1 MPPLVVSD
9 VFCLQSHVS
18 RHEALSSLPKAGPA
32 VSLEDERTL
41 PYRAIVENSLD
52 AVALIRQDSTTSF
65 ASASVTRVLGYRLE
79 EFVGRSIFEF
89 IHPDDLES
97 SRKLFADAL
106 DSPGKPIVAEV
117 RCRHRDGS
125 WRLIEVVGVNRFDD
139 PEVRALVAN
148 YRDVTHR
155 KIAEE
160 ELKESR
166 EQLRNLS
173 RHINA
178 AREEERTRISRE
190 IHDELGQKLTVLKM
204 SVSRLRQALP
214 REPEALRSSAS
225 AILESIDG
233 LLRTV
238 RDLSTELRPVVL
250 DHLGLVEAIKWQAR
264 QFESRTGIACGIR
277 SRLDG
282 VAVDPNRSTD
292 LFRVVQE
299 ALTNVVRHARA
310 TRVQI
315 QLLREAG
322 DLLLEVSDNGQG
334 IQQED
339 GSRQASLGLLG
350 IRERIQALG
359 GTVEISSTSG
369 SGTRLRVR
377 IPLVA
382 KETGH
387 EEDPDRR

>member
-1 MPPLVVSD
+1 MQVRRTCPRSD
-9 VFCLQSHVS
+9 L
-18 RHEALSSLPKAGPA
+18 EGLSFPAEAGPA
-32 VSLEDERTL
+32 VSRNDERAL

-52 AVALIRQDSTTSF
+52 AIALVRSDSTTSY
-65 ASASVTRVLGYRLE
+65 ASPSVTRVLGYSVE
-79 EFVGRSIFEF
+79 EFVERSVFEF
-89 IHPDDLES
+89 IHPDDLDR
-97 SRKLFADAL
+97 SRGLLAQAL

-125 WRLIEVVGVNRFDD
+125 WRLIEVIGVNRFDD
-139 PEVRALVAN
+139 PEVGALVAN
-148 YRDVTHR
+148 YRDVTER
-155 KIAEE
+155 KVAEE
-160 ELKESR
+160 ELKQSR
-166 EQLRNLS
+166 EQLRKLS

-214 REPEALRSSAS
+214 REPEALQSSAR

-238 RDLSTELRPVVL
+238 RNVSTELRPAVL
-250 DHLGLVEAIKWQAR
+250 DHLGLVDAIKWQAR
-264 QFESRTGIACGIR
+264 QFETRTGIPCPVR
-277 SRLDG
+277 SRLEG
-282 VAVDPNRSTD
+282 VMVDSGRRTD

-315 QLLREAG
+315 QILREAG

-334 IQQED
+334 IKPED
-339 GSRQASLGLLG
+339 QNRQTSLGLLG
-350 IRERIQALG
+350 IRERVQALG
-359 GTVEISSTSG
+359 GTVELSSTPG

-377 IPLVA
+377 IPLIA
-382 KETGH
+382 KEAGH

>member
-18 RHEALSSLPKAGPA
+18 RHEALSSLSKAGPA

-89 IHPDDLES
+89 IHPDDLER

-322 DLLLEVSDNGQG
+322 DLLLEVSDNGLG

>member
-1 MPPLVVSD
+1 
-9 VFCLQSHVS
+9 
-18 RHEALSSLPKAGPA
+18 

-89 IHPDDLES
+89 IHPDDLER